1 MADDE
6 PVVLAVVLK
15 PGAPRDEV
23 DGWDQDAAGR
33 PVLRARVRARP
44 VEGQA
49 NDALIRL
56 IASRLDLPVSA
67 VTLAA
72 GGRGRSKRLHVRGL
86 GLDEIRRRVTDL

>member
-1 MADDE
+1 MADE
-6 PVVLAVVLK
+6 AVVLAVVLK
-15 PGAPRDEV
+15 PGAARDEV

-33 PVLRARVRARP
+33 PVLRVRVRARP

-49 NDALIRL
+49 NDALVRL
-56 IASRLDLPVSA
+56 IAGRLELPVSA

-86 GLDEIRRRVTDL
+86 DAERIRRRLTDL